1 MTGGK
6 LQTDTLLFA
15 SVIVGTALIV
25 VALTYLPV
33 LALGPVIEHLRL
45 VSGG

>member
-1 MTGGK
+1 MTAGK
-6 LQTDTLLFA
+6 LKTDSLLFG

-33 LALGPVIEHLRL
+33 VALGPIIEQLRL
-45 VSGG
+45 